1 MLIPLLLLVE
11 ADVTLTAIAL
21 GVSLRNRPRGVTF
34 AASALV
40 ASGIALAM
48 VLIWVLWLVAP
59 QCLGDL
65 SPGAC
70 VGGRVA
76 GAGLVYGTEIALAE
90 WFWMLGVALC
100 ARFVAERNL
109 TKVAG

>member
-1 MLIPLLLLVE
+1 VLIPLLFLVE

-21 GVSLRNRPRGVTF
+21 GVSLRGWRTGVTI

-40 ASGIALAM
+40 ATGIAVAM

-59 QCLGDL
+59 GCLGDPN
-65 SPGAC
+65 PGVC
-70 VGGRVA
+70 VGGRVG
-76 GAGLVYGTEIALAE
+76 GAGLLYASEIALIQ

-109 TKVAG
+109 AHVSG